1 MPTRGAPRRSPCCGC
16 AWTTGRWCGRSRR
29 TAPRWPSAGGSRR
42 FWCPSPRALTS
53 CSACGSLRS
62 SRAVASDG
70 GPAGGPP
77 AGIRGRCRL
86 APLPA
91 AERDQLRRVGAHRG
105 AGGAGRRRHRVG
117 RGGRVVH
124 RYRATGHG
132 GGQADAAAPWRAG
145 PSAGARGERLGIRL
159 RRVPAGLRE
168 RRRRAQRRRPGAGG
182 GQAGQGLPGADRGT
196 RAGRGRDRAVHPLQP
211 AHRGVREPVRR
222 LGRGHRHGRGEEPR
236 QRGAQPARAPAA
248 GPHARGGAWRQA
260 GGRLADLAA
269 VLPGGRG
276 RGGGTGGVRA
286 GHPAAGDRSRQG
298 GAGGLLGGGH
308 RDGGLVGPAGHRRRH
323 RAGAERRAGPGLG
336 GGRIRAARRVHHRGA
351 AVRGGGRHL
360 PAGQV
365 LPAAQ
370 TGRVRHRWAVR
381 GESVRRAD
389 RDGPPDRADR
399 GGPDRRARPAAAR
412 RRRPT
417 PAPGCPGRPGAPGR
431 PRRGRLRARAGP
443 AMTGAERA
451 AARLGLPLRLP
462 ESITARL
469 RVPVIAA
476 PMLAVSGPELVI
488 AACRAGVVGAFPTLN
503 PRSPG
508 ELDAWLTRIDA
519 GLADLDGAAAP
530 VCPNLVMRSPRLHE
544 DVAVLARHRVELVI
558 TSVGSPAPVIGPL
571 HDAGALVLADVASLE
586 HAHKAVDAGADGLV
600 LLVAGAGGQTGWLN
614 PFAFVRAVRE
624 FYAGPVVMAGGMSDG
639 VALAAARLLGCD
651 LGYIGTRFI
660 ATPESM
666 ADDDYRAML
675 VQSTMDDVLL
685 TRAFNGLW
693 GSFLRPSVVRAG
705 LDPDRLDEMVTPRAA
720 AARFGSGG
728 SAGARRWSDIRSAGH
743 SVAGVRAVE
752 SVAAIVERTRREYE
766 TAMGSAP
773 PPQSPPQSPLPAP
786 RPGSVEAWAA
796 EEPDRAVLF
805 EGDRSMTWAQIN
817 DAADSLAEGLATR
830 GVGAGDIVVVRTQI
844 RLEWV
849 VIDAALAKLGCLL
862 LGLNWRLT
870 PDEVRYVL
878 ANSGA
883 RAVICDDPDPA
894 PLAGAFDG
902 AELVAAVSL
911 DARADGFQHYADLV
925 AGPPV
930 RRISVAEPRLVIY
943 TSGTTG
949 LPKGV
954 VMAPRP
960 GLEREAAEYLAD
972 VAARS
977 SRRTDDVYLAT
988 MPFSHGAGPGHVR
1001 GALRAGAWVVFLRR
1015 FDAEAALAL
1024 MVRHGVTSWASVP
1037 TMLKRIAALPQDVLD
1052 AHRPST
1058 LRHVSTGA
1066 APVSAALKHWV
1077 AGYFGDVLHE
1087 GYGATEVGMITHA
1100 TPEMR
1105 IDRPSSSG
1113 LPHRHVTIEIRDGA
1127 GDPLPAGRTGEIW
1140 VRTPVVINSYLN
1152 GAPLGPDVLDAAGFF
1167 RTGDIGHLDEQ
1178 GYLFIT
1184 DRAKDMIVSGGVN
1197 LYPAEIEAA
1206 LLTHPKVQDAAVIGI
1221 PDEEFGEQVKAFV
1234 ELKPGQPAD
1243 PAEIAEGIAGALA
1256 SYKRPR
1262 SIEIVEELPRNLMG
1276 KLLKKDLRAPY
1287 WEGRERQV

>member
-1 MPTRGAPRRSPCCGC
+1 M
-16 AWTTGRWCGRSRR
+16 TG
-29 TAPRWPSAGGSRR
+29 
-42 FWCPSPRALTS
+42 
-53 CSACGSLRS
+53 
-62 SRAVASDG
+62 VD
-70 GPAGGPP
+70 
-77 AGIRGRCRL
+77 
-86 APLPA
+86 
-91 AERDQLRRVGAHRG
+91 
-105 AGGAGRRRHRVG
+105 
-117 RGGRVVH
+117 
-124 RYRATGHG
+124 
-132 GGQADAAAPWRAG
+132 
-145 PSAGARGERLGIRL
+145 
-159 RRVPAGLRE
+159 
-168 RRRRAQRRRPGAGG
+168 
-182 GQAGQGLPGADRGT
+182 
-196 RAGRGRDRAVHPLQP
+196 
-211 AHRGVREPVRR
+211 
-222 LGRGHRHGRGEEPR
+222 
-236 QRGAQPARAPAA
+236 
-248 GPHARGGAWRQA
+248 
-260 GGRLADLAA
+260 
-269 VLPGGRG
+269 
-276 RGGGTGGVRA
+276 
-286 GHPAAGDRSRQG
+286 
-298 GAGGLLGGGH
+298 
-308 RDGGLVGPAGHRRRH
+308 
-323 RAGAERRAGPGLG
+323 
-336 GGRIRAARRVHHRGA
+336 A
-351 AVRGGGRHL
+351 AVR
-360 PAGQV
+360 
-365 LPAAQ
+365 
-370 TGRVRHRWAVR
+370 
-381 GESVRRAD
+381 
-389 RDGPPDRADR
+389 
-399 GGPDRRARPAAAR
+399 
-412 RRRPT
+412 
-417 PAPGCPGRPGAPGR
+417 
-431 PRRGRLRARAGP
+431 
-443 AMTGAERA
+443 
-451 AARLGLPLRLP
+451 LP
-462 ESITARL
+462 ETITARL

-476 PMLAVSGPELVI
+476 PMLGVSGPELVI
-488 AACRAGVVGAFPTLN
+488 AACRAGVIGAFPTLN
-503 PRSPG
+503 PRSAG

-519 GLADLDGAAAP
+519 GLADLDGTAAP
-530 VCPNLVMRSPRLHE
+530 ACPNLVMRSPRLRE
-544 DVAVLARHRVELVI
+544 DVEVLVRHRVELVI

-586 HAHKAVDAGADGLV
+586 HAHKAVEAGADGLV

-624 FYAGPVVMAGGMSDG
+624 FYAGPLVLAGGMSDG

-660 ATPESM
+660 ATPESL

-705 LDPDRLDEMVTPRAA
+705 LDPDRLDETVTPEAA
-720 AARFGSGG
+720 AARHGSGG
-728 SAGARRWSDIRSAGH
+728 SAGAKRWTGIRSAGH

-766 TAMGSAP
+766 STVASAP
-773 PPQSPPQSPLPAP
+773 PPAP
-786 RPGSVEAWAA
+786 RPASVEAWAA

-805 EGDRSMTWAQIN
+805 EGDRSMTWTQIN

-830 GVGAGDIVVVRTQI
+830 GVRAGDIVVVRTQI

-894 PLAGAFDG
+894 ALARAFD
-902 AELVAAVSL
+902 ATELAAAVSL
-911 DARADGFQHYADLV
+911 DARADGFHHYADLV
-925 AGPPV
+925 AGPAV
-930 RRISVAEPRLVIY
+930 RRISAAEPRLVIY

-960 GLEREAAEYLAD
+960 GMEREAAEYHAA

-977 SRRTDDVYLAT
+977 SRRPGDVYLAT

-1001 GALRAGAWVVFLRR
+1001 GALRAGARVVFLRR
-1015 FDAEAALAL
+1015 FDAEAALAV
-1024 MVRHGVTSWASVP
+1024 MVRHGVTSWVSVP

-1052 AHRPST
+1052 ARRPST

-1066 APVSAALKHWV
+1066 APVAAPLKHWV

-1087 GYGATEVGMITHA
+1087 AYGATEVGMITHA

-1113 LPHRHVTIEIRDGA
+1113 LPHRHVTLDIRDADG
-1127 GDPLPAGRTGEIW
+1127 GSLPAGRTGEIW

-1167 RTGDIGHLDEQ
+1167 RTGDVGHLDAA

-1221 PDEEFGEQVKAFV
+1221 PDDEFGEQVKAFV
-1234 ELKPGQPAD
+1234 ELKPGQQAD
-1243 PAEIAEGIAGALA
+1243 PAEIAEGVSDRLA

-1262 SIEIVEELPRNLMG
+1262 SIDIVEELPRNLMG